1 MDYCTGSVNPSEY
14 LRFILKD
21 CVTNTENN
29 RKAEIDD
36 LPLEKKNFCIG
47 TSSTIHKGVNDFSDW
62 KWVRRNLKFNV
73 NDW

>member
-21 CVTNTENN
+21 CVTDTENN

-36 LPLEKKNFCIG
+36 LPLEKNNFCIG

-62 KWVRRNLKFNV
+62 KWVRRNLKFNI